1 MSCYLL
7 KRKRSLRARSARN
20 DENVK
25 RLETSVP
32 KVFVCQQ
39 SSYVDENVIK
49 GQNPRWVDVEDAA
62 ILTFLSEDFRA
73 GQQLLLSSSDDDKE
87 YKYVRE
93 QESFHGRHMASV
105 YLH

>member
-49 GQNPRWVDVEDAA
+49 GQNPCWVDVEDAA

-93 QESFHGRHMASV
+93 QESFHGCHMASV